1 MLTADTFSA
10 SRNFHAETRRTRRTR
25 RNQAVRD
32 QLSAIAIPGKLIHA
46 RIAGL

>member
-10 SRNFHAETRRTRRTR
+10 SRNFHAETRRTR